1 VVSVEPVVEPV
12 VEPLVELDPLVPVP
26 EVDGSVEPPV
36 PAAPDVLPE
45 VESVAPPLMEAL
57 PLVDPDAPGV
67 VALLLLEEPGVVVS
81 IEDEEELGEDG
92 VVVAVGL
99 DVVLLVPDLLRSQ
112 PVTAAVATA
121 STATRGMSL
130 FMTSPFDCG
139 YRGDVTNPR
148 GPGLLRSN
156 PTRMHE
162 ACQRRFPSENACGE
176 PSREAIFSG
185 LREKPSVGSDRNS
198 SRSPPGRVGA
208 VASARN

>member
-1 VVSVEPVVEPV
+1 
-12 VEPLVELDPLVPVP
+12 LLELELEAP
-26 EVDGSVEPPV
+26 EGGFDVLEGSVEV
-36 PAAPDVLPE
+36 ELPE
-45 VESVAPPLMEAL
+45 VAPLFIDAL
-57 PLVDPDAPGV
+57 PLAEPDMPGA
-67 VALLLLEEPGVVVS
+67 ALLLEAEPGVVVS
-81 IEDEEELGEDG
+81 VDVAAEELGEDG

-99 DVVLLVPDLLRSQ
+99 DDVLLLVPDLLRSQ

-139 YRGDVTNPR
+139 CRGDVTNPR

-162 ACQRRFPSENACGE
+162 ACQRRFPSENAHGKPKC
-176 PSREAIFSG
+176 EAIFSG

-198 SRSPPGRVGA
+198 SRSPPGG
-208 VASARN
+208 